1 MAEIKVSELAEKR
14 STYGEFNVDLHERL
28 LPFDSS
34 LLIDFAPV
42 LPLISSGYFNT
53 ARGIIET
60 LNVENENLNEV
71 KEWLLQTLE
80 EADET
85 EDA

>member
-42 LPLISSGYFNT
+42 LPLISSG
-53 ARGIIET
+53 
-60 LNVENENLNEV
+60 
-71 KEWLLQTLE
+71 
-80 EADET
+80 
-85 EDA
+85 